1 MNLDLQWVADYL
13 VHDFSCAHVHTT
25 FVQSCTV
32 LNMLFAHVCTKSR
45 LGFCHV
51 ESYST
56 RD

>member
-13 VHDFSCAHVHTT
+13 VHDFSCAHVYTT

-32 LNMLFAHVCTKSR
+32 LNMFAHVCTKSR
-45 LGFCHV
+45 LGFCHA